1 MVTFININ
9 MANEAV
15 NKGLVVLAGMG
26 KSIKEGNTSAVPS
39 IFRGAVISAGN
50 SQLLGGAVSIEQG
63 GNAVLQEVG
72 INPNLLSQF
81 GISPGQI
88 VNTGFNMAKTVF
100 AEVVNGDFSLS
111 SITDAVKKPFEDLSD
126 FLGNVPTGGASSAE
140 NKNPSPWA
148 VDKSSKYNHPK
159 FKFLFIVE
167 FIFQDDFQAALGENG
182 NNMAF
187 VVRTASRPNVNVEY
201 EDINLY
207 NFRTKIP
214 KFTEYQPISMSFFDD
229 QSNQT
234 TSFYKKYLELLIPNM
249 SIPEASVDLYES
261 SSLNFTDDKDTSP
274 FSSSSL
280 QALPGKSGHK
290 NIIKSVRLFHI
301 WGWGQFVNVYKFH
314 NPKISEINVS
324 DLDMETNDLCE
335 IQIQFSYDGLNIET
349 NTAAGNNISLDPG
362 NPDAGGYN
370 IPDYSSPGGRADYPL
385 RYNGDSNAKDKM
397 NGPTNELEPKLKK
410 KSLDVIED
418 YTNPDAPDS
427 DFLGTTGVEEGGFF
441 SDIGDFLSN
450 AAGSASNL
458 VSDTLSSAKSVLAG
472 AIPNV
477 NPLASSFAS
486 ALGSA
491 ALGGDLSIEG
501 LLSNS
506 IEANEAKKAELIYM
520 RDFVSANIERKKNQ
534 PNMLG

>member
-1 MVTFININ
+1 

-26 KSIKEGNTSAVPS
+26 KSIKEGNISAVPS
-39 IFRGAVISAGN
+39 IFRGAVLSAGN

-88 VNTGFNMAKTVF
+88 VNNGLNMAKSVF
-100 AEVVNGDFSLS
+100 TDVVNGGFSLN
-111 SITDAVKKPFEDLSD
+111 SITAAVKKPFEELSD
-126 FLGNVPTGGASSAE
+126 LLGNSPVGTATADES
-140 NKNPSPWA
+140 KNPSPYA

-167 FIFQDDFQAALGENG
+167 FIFQDDFQTALGENG

-214 KFTEYQPISMSFFDD
+214 KYTEYQPISMAFFDD

-249 SIPEASVDLYES
+249 SIPEASIDLYES

-280 QALPGKSGHK
+280 QSLPGKSGHK

-301 WGWGQFVNVYKFH
+301 WGWGQYVNVYKFH

-362 NPDAGGYN
+362 NPDAGGYD
-370 IPDYSSPGGRADYPL
+370 IPDYSNPRGRGDYPL
-385 RYNGDSNAKDKM
+385 RYNGDSSTKEKM
-397 NGPTNELEPKLKK
+397 NGPTEELEPELKK

-418 YTNPDAPDS
+418 FTNPDAPDS
-427 DFLGTTGVEEGGFF
+427 DFLGTTGAEEGGFF
-441 SDIGDFLSN
+441 SDVGDFLSD

-458 VSDTLSSAKSVLAG
+458 LNDTIASAQSVLG
-472 AIPNV
+472 DIMPNTS
-477 NPLASSFAS
+477 P
-486 ALGSA
+486 LGSA
-491 ALGGDLSIEG
+491 FLSTIADVALSGGNVSFESVI
-501 LLSNS
+501 SNS
-506 IEANEAKKAELIYM
+506 IDNVDTETNKLLDIKAQLNNN
-520 RDFVSANIERKKNQ
+520 SQ
-534 PNMLG
+534 PNLLG